1 MAFAKSEIGF
11 FLSLDHRRLDDYQS
25 LGARTKK
32 KTYLINL
39 LWLEVGGQLLSYD
52 VAMVCGQLLTSCCC
66 SYVIM
71 VKGGGLAID
80 TFFRRSFRQKR

>member
-1 MAFAKSEIGF
+1 M
-11 FLSLDHRRLDDYQS
+11 
-25 LGARTKK
+25 
-32 KTYLINL
+32 L